1 MTDPAVCVPKASGTM
16 PSATAAAEPLDE
28 PPGVCAGLRGLAV
41 LPGVKVANSV
51 VTVFPSDD
59 GAGRPGER
67 DARGIRVGPVAAIDR
82 RAIGGRHVDGVDQI
96 LDRDRDPVQR
106 PSRRFRIA
114 PSRGRQRLL
123 AIEVLPGAN
132 HRLARLDA
140 VEIGSDQ
147 CLGSNPA
154 LGNLPGSLASG

>member
-1 MTDPAVCVPKASGTM
+1 MVP
-16 PSATAAAEPLDE
+16 
-28 PPGVCAGLRGLAV
+28 
-41 LPGVKVANSV
+41 
-51 VTVFPSDD
+51 
-59 GAGRPGER
+59 
-67 DARGIRVGPVAAIDR
+67 IDR

-106 PSRRFRIA
+106 PSRRFRVA
-114 PSRGRQRLL
+114 LARRRQRLL
-123 AIEVLPGAN
+123 AIEILPGAN

-154 LGNLPGSLASG
+154 LGDLPGGLASG